1 MDDPEQAAG
10 RGGAE
15 PVKRVVAVIPARGG
29 SRGIPGKNLVD
40 FCGKPLVAWSIEQ
53 ARASRRIAETYVSSD
68 SREILDVAE
77 RYGAVPIE
85 RPANL
90 AADAATSESAWRHAL
105 DVIESTGP
113 SVDLVAGLQPTSP
126 VREPEDLDAAIEEV
140 EANGYDSLL
149 SCTQLAD
156 YFIWARRHDGPESVN
171 YDYRLRQP
179 RQHIEPRYLENGS
192 FYLFT
197 PQILRTGDNR
207 LGGRIGLFVM
217 PKYKSFQID
226 EAADLAFVGA
236 IMRGYGLAR
245 A

>member
-1 MDDPEQAAG
+1 
-10 RGGAE
+10 
-15 PVKRVVAVIPARGG
+15 VKRIVAVIPARGG
-29 SRGIPGKNLVD
+29 SRGIRGKNLVD

-68 SREILDVAE
+68 SRDILAVAE

-90 AADAATSESAWRHAL
+90 AGDAASSESAWRHAL
-105 DVIESTGP
+105 DVIESDGRA
-113 SVDLVAGLQPTSP
+113 VELIAGLQPTSP
-126 VREPEDLDAAIEEV
+126 VREPSDLDAAIELV
-140 EANGYDSLL
+140 ESNGYDSLL
-149 SCTQLAD
+149 SCTELAD
-156 YFIWARRHDGPESVN
+156 YFIWEQGDDGPVSVN

-179 RQHIEPRYLENGS
+179 RQQIETRYLENGS

-197 PQILRTGDNR
+197 PAVLRTDDNR

-226 EAADLAFVGA
+226 DAADLAFVGA

-245 A
+245 S